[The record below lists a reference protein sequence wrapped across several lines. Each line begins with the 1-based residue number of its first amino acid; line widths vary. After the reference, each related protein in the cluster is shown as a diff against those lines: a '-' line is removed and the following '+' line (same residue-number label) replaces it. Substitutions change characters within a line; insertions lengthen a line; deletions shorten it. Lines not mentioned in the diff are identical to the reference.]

1 MKLALLTGLSCME
14 RRVLSISTS
23 PRMGWYSSPIAV
35 LEEKHYFAQGLS
47 RDILAGSRPKI
58 HGRLLHLPC
67 NKHGTTTKQKLLID
81 SSFTSLSPAM
91 ADVNVS
97 LIWFDLI
104 IEKSNQT
111 FHGTF

>member
-1 MKLALLTGLSCME
+1 MRPALLTGLSCVK
-14 RRVLSISTS
+14 RRVLNISTI

-35 LEEKHYFAQGLS
+35 LEEKHYFAQGLK
-47 RDILAGSRPKI
+47 RDILTGSRPKI
-58 HGRLLHLPC
+58 HCRLLHLPC